1 MPAQLQYAR
10 KSSVDY
16 RVAHLQLA
24 IHKGSCQVA
33 KLHPAAHRWQGNLL
47 RQAAGAVL
55 HQGQRGA
62 DAGRPLKR
70 LHSRSSSLRLPRFG
84 RGISHRRLLMP
95 YCPKG
100 CIVLT

>member
-1 MPAQLQYAR
+1 
-10 KSSVDY
+10 
-16 RVAHLQLA
+16 
-24 IHKGSCQVA
+24 
-33 KLHPAAHRWQGNLL
+33 
-47 RQAAGAVL
+47 VL